1 MTSNIGQRG
10 RTARTTLSIA
20 IAAGVLA
27 LVAAPALATPVT
39 LVGIVLSPDGPIGPS
54 DSIRLGAV
62 SLEELF
68 PHSVSV
74 TSTLTVLEE
83 SFAIRWH
90 IVSQPPVGVRLP
102 ALVGVAA
109 MEEIG
114 PLAPG
119 TYDVTIE
126 WQHVGDPGVL
136 LDPAK
141 DHGTGAF
148 RFTVVPE
155 PTSAALLAAGMA
167 VLLAGARRA
176 AGDSARRAEGT
187 QADFS

>member
-10 RTARTTLSIA
+10 RTVRATLSIA

-39 LVGIVLSPDGPIGPS
+39 LFGTVFPPGDPIGPS
-54 DSIRLGAV
+54 DSIELVAFSV
-62 SLEELF
+62 EEVF
-68 PHSVSV
+68 PHSVST
-74 TSTLTVLEE
+74 TSTVTVLEE
-83 SFAIRWH
+83 SFEIRWQ
-90 IVSQPPVGVRLP
+90 IVSQPAIGFVAP
-102 ALVGVAA
+102 ALFRVGAHEQV
-109 MEEIG
+109 G

-119 TYDVTIE
+119 TYEVTIE
-126 WQHVGDPGVL
+126 WQHIGDPGVL
-136 LDPAK
+136 LDPEK

-167 VLLAGARRA
+167 ALLVRAKRA
-176 AGDSARRAEGT
+176 AGDSARRVGGT